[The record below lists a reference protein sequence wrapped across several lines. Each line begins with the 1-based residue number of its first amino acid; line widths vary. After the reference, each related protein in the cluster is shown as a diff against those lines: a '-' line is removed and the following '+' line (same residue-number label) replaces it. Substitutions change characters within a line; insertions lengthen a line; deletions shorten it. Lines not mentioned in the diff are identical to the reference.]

1 MYCGWEAFHSLLCWY
16 CNYIIITQ
24 DSTVSSD
31 SLEPSGIP
39 STSPTH
45 QFLQLKRCETTAQWE
60 LQADSHRM
68 KLLYYR
74 NGNIKGV
81 VNDTNAHAQ
90 VHTHNYY
97 TNEIKLVI
105 TSCEMILSK

>member
-1 MYCGWEAFHSLLCWY
+1 MA
-16 CNYIIITQ
+16 
-24 DSTVSSD
+24 TVSTD

-45 QFLQLKRCETTAQWE
+45 QFLQLNRCETTAQWE
-60 LQADSHRM
+60 LQADSHRV

-81 VNDTNAHAQ
+81 VNDINAHAQ
-90 VHTHNYY
+90 IHTHNYY
-97 TNEIKLVI
+97 TTETKLAI
-105 TSCEMILSK
+105 TSCEVILSK